1 MDEEPSPGA
10 TGQQDY
16 TDYESRPKRRRSR
29 LPAAIL
35 AGVGLVSLAV
45 AGVWIQRKPI
55 AQDYIQKELDRRG
68 VQAQYDL
75 TEMGFRTQ
83 RIENLAI
90 GDPHRPDLTAEWAEI
105 RTKLGFGGFEITEI
119 RAHGVRLSGRLID
132 GSFRFG
138 AIDKLLPPPSGKPF
152 ALPDLNVAL
161 TDSAVRLDMPN
172 GVVGVALAGRGNLA
186 NGFHAKLATHAPAL
200 AFESCSVT
208 GASGIFDLS
217 IAHRRP
223 NLTGPLRAQG
233 FACPDGAFSLTN
245 PKMIVE
251 ARFNEALDQ
260 WQGSAGIDI
269 AEGRFAD
276 NRLSRIIGTIGF
288 EGDAAATRGDVK
300 MTAGR
305 LAAASATAE
314 ALSVRGDYRV
324 STDRKGISFVLDGH
338 AQTKKAALSAEARS
352 GIRAMRHGAAG
363 TPVAPLVTALA
374 EAADRAAGA
383 ASLSGEF
390 RLAHS
395 GSAGALHIGSLAALS
410 ESGAR
415 ASLGEGKGVRVAW
428 PGAGNVQIDGK
439 MTLGGGG
446 FPATIMS
453 LRQPR
458 AGGPIDGVA
467 RIAPLEV
474 EGARMAL
481 TPVSFRADP
490 RGGNRFDTQVT
501 LDGPIGDGRV
511 QGVTLPLNG
520 RFDMQGNFLLNQT
533 CVPIGFS
540 AVKASGLVLGPHK
553 FRLCPA
559 HGPAL
564 FARRAN
570 GAVSGGARLEDLKLV
585 GRMGDEPI
593 SIMARSLAFGM
604 ARSEIDAD
612 AIQLRLGSGSDATR
626 LDIAG
631 ISSGG
636 SGRDGL
642 GGEFS
647 GLSGKLARVPLDI
660 TESSGKWRWH
670 AGALGLQGQLRVADA
685 QTNEPRFN
693 PLVSRDFALQFRDGG
708 ITASGTLLEPK
719 SGRRVTAVSIAHALS
734 TGAGRAVLTVDD
746 LRFGENLQ
754 PDTLTPKALG
764 VVANVQGAVDGR
776 GEIRWDRKSI
786 TSDGVFRTDNM
797 NLAAAFGPVTALTG
811 EIHFSDLLGMST
823 PPGQKLAL
831 GEVNPGIS
839 VLNGVVG
846 YQLLPDFKVRIEG
859 GRWPFAGGELILEPT
874 VLDMAEAKER
884 RLTFKV
890 IGLDAA
896 QFINQ
901 FQMKDISATG
911 TFDGVLPMI
920 FDAQGGRI
928 EGGRLV
934 VRRGGGELAYVGQV
948 SNEQLGT
955 FGTMA
960 FDALKSMKYDT
971 LVIELNGAIDG
982 EMVTEVRFSGVNEGT
997 VEVAE
1002 QSLVKEFVGLPFIFN
1017 IKVKAPF
1024 RGLLS
1029 TARSFTDPGLL
1040 IRQNLPGF
1048 EPAETPMKPVQP
1060 KESETMQ

>member
-1 MDEEPSPGA
+1 MEEEPSPGQTA
-10 TGQQDY
+10 EPDY
-16 TDYESRPKRRRSR
+16 SDYESRPRRRSR
-29 LPAAIL
+29 VPAVAL
-35 AGVGLVSLAV
+35 AGVGLISLAV

-55 AQDYIQKELDRRG
+55 AHDYIQKELDRRG
-68 VQAQYDL
+68 VQARYDL
-75 TEMGFRTQ
+75 TELGFRTQ

-90 GDPHRPDLTAEWAEI
+90 GDPRRPDLTAQWAEI
-105 RTKLGFGGFEITEI
+105 RTKLGFGGFEVTEI

-138 AIDKLLPPPSGKPF
+138 AIDKLLPAPSGKPF
-152 ALPDLNVAL
+152 VLPDLQVVL

-172 GVVGVALAGRGNLA
+172 GVVGVALAGRGNLT
-186 NGFHAKLATHAPAL
+186 NGFHAKLAANAPVL
-200 AFESCSVT
+200 AFDSCSAK
-208 GASGIFDLS
+208 GAKGIFDLT

-223 NLTGPLRAQG
+223 NVTGPLRAQS
-233 FACPDGAFSLTN
+233 FACADGAFSLIN

-260 WQGSAGIDI
+260 WHGSAGVDI

-276 NRLSRIIGTIGF
+276 NRLSQIIGTIGF
-288 EGDAAATRGDVK
+288 EGDAAATRGDLK
-300 MTAGR
+300 MTAEG
-305 LAAASATAE
+305 LASASATAK
-314 ALSVRGDYRV
+314 ALSIGGGYRIG
-324 STDRKGISFVLDGH
+324 TDRKGISLVLDGR
-338 AQTKKAALSAEARS
+338 AQTRKAALSAEARS
-352 GIRAMRHGAAG
+352 SIRGMRNAAEE
-363 TPVAPLVTALA
+363 TPIAPLVIALT
-374 EAADRAAGA
+374 EAADKAAGGA
-383 ASLSGEF
+383 LLSGEF

-395 GSAGALHIGSLAALS
+395 GSAGALHVASLMALS

-415 ASLGEGKGVRVAW
+415 ASLSGGEGVRIGW
-428 PGAGNVQIDGK
+428 PGAAKIQIDGK

-446 FPATIMS
+446 FPATVMS

-458 AGGPIDGVA
+458 PGGPIDGVA

-474 EGARMAL
+474 QGARLAL

-490 RGGNRFDTQVT
+490 KGGNRFDTQVT
-501 LDGPIGDGRV
+501 LDGPIGDGRI
-511 QGVTLPLNG
+511 QGVTIPLNG
-520 RFDMQGNFLLNQT
+520 RFDMHGNFLLNQT
-533 CVPIGFS
+533 CVPLGFS
-540 AVKASGLVLGPHK
+540 GVEASSVVLGPHK

-559 HGPAL
+559 YGSAL
-564 FARRAN
+564 FVRRAN
-570 GAVSGGARLEDLKLV
+570 GALSGGGRLEGLKIA
-585 GRMGDEPI
+585 GRMGTEPI
-593 SIMARSLAFGM
+593 SLMARSLAFGI
-604 ARSEIDAD
+604 ARSEINAD
-612 AIQLRLGSGSDATR
+612 AIQLRLGTGSDATR
-626 LDIAG
+626 LDIDG
-631 ISSGG
+631 IRGG
-636 SGRDGL
+636 MGRGAVEGQFTGL
-642 GGEFS
+642 AA
-647 GLSGKLARVPLDI
+647 KLARVPLNI
-660 TESSGKWRWH
+660 TESNGTWRWH
-670 AGALGLQGQLRVADA
+670 EGALGLQGQLRVADA
-685 QTNEPRFN
+685 QTDEPRFN
-693 PLVSRDFALQFRDGG
+693 PLVSRDVTLQLRNGQVA
-708 ITASGTLLEPK
+708 ASGTLLEPK
-719 SGRRVTAVSIAHALS
+719 SGQKVTAVSITHGLS

-746 LRFGENLQ
+746 LRFSENLQ

-764 VVANVQGAVDGR
+764 VVANVQGAVNGR

-831 GEVNPGIS
+831 GEINPGIS

-890 IGLDAA
+890 VGLDAA

-934 VRRGGGELAYVGQV
+934 VRRGGGALAYVGQV

-997 VEVAE
+997 VDVAE

-1017 IKVKAPF
+1017 ITIKAPF